1 MKRVIT
7 LLTAFFVAAA
17 VLTLAAFA
25 TAAVPAIAAGDDYI
39 LLGDMTPE
47 KLVTLDDGLSINET
61 GMDPGKGLKIG
72 GTKYAKGISFHPFA
86 DRDSYI
92 IYDIEG
98 AGYKTFYAVVGKD
111 ESAGRVAGYN
121 AIVGTAVNAKVYV
134 DGQLAADSGKL
145 PFPEVYEFKVN
156 VEGAK
161 KVKIVLGN
169 GGDSYYCDT
178 SSWANAM
185 FSKQS
190 PAEFTLPAEIAATV
204 ETPSPTPS
212 PSPAPTNPPDIRE
225 RQKLYLSDMAWTAAE
240 NYPSANYGVP
250 ARDANFANELLFVG
264 TSYFPKGVCMHGN
277 EGKNAFI
284 EVSLDG
290 LDYLRFGALCGVA
303 YSEAHSLAKGS
314 VRFVFIAN
322 GKEIYRTDLLK
333 ADGKTEKVFLD
344 VTGVKTFRIEMEDGG
359 DGVNGDWGVLG
370 LAAFAKTEGEDPL
383 FEVPEMQPTESQENA
398 AVYAP
403 HRLSAGI
410 IVALILAVLAVVF
423 AAVFV
428 VAKVRKA
435 KGKKQV
441 RNL

>member
-1 MKRVIT
+1 MKRFLISII
-7 LLTAFFVAAA
+7 AAA
-17 VLTLAAFA
+17 VFAAALFPLTAGNPLFSVKAA
-25 TAAVPAIAAGDDYI
+25 DDYV

-61 GMDPGKGLKIG
+61 GMDPGNGLKIG
-72 GTKYAKGISFHPFA
+72 GSKYAKGISFHPFA

-111 ESAGRVAGYN
+111 ESAGRVAGIN
-121 AIVGTAVNAKVYV
+121 AIVGTCVNAKVYV

-161 KVKIVLGN
+161 KVKIVLGS
-169 GGDSYYCDT
+169 GGDSYFCDT

-185 FSKQS
+185 FSKQR
-190 PAEFTLPAEIAATV
+190 PDAFTVPAEIASTV

-212 PSPAPTNPPDIRE
+212 PSPAPTNPPDVKE
-225 RQKLYLSDMAWTAAE
+225 RQKLFLSDMAWTAAE

-250 ARDANFANELLFVG
+250 SRDANFANEMLFVG
-264 TSYFPKGVCMHGN
+264 TTYFPKGVCVHGN

-290 LDYLRFGALCGVA
+290 LDFLRFGALCGVA
-303 YSEAHSLAKGS
+303 YSEARSLAKGS
-314 VRFVFIAN
+314 VRFVFIAD
-322 GKEIYRTDLLK
+322 GHEIHRTGLLK
-333 ADGKTEKVFLD
+333 ADGKTEKVVLD

-370 LAAFAKTEGEDPL
+370 LACFAKTADEEVLFATPETVPTEDPA
-383 FEVPEMQPTESQENA
+383 QDAND
-398 AVYAP
+398 AP
-403 HRLSAGI
+403 HRLSVGI
-410 IVALILAVLAVVF
+410 IAAIVLAVLIVAF
-423 AAVFV
+423 AAVFT

-435 KGKKQV
+435 KRKTTAA
-441 RNL
+441 